1 MSTRKNTGKKNYP
14 LCRIAWLDAYTEA
27 GWGEP
32 DPSYELTYTY
42 GLLVDKSKDWIILA
56 MTYCNEKS
64 GDYFGNFWYI
74 PRAMVR
80 DIKVIDGDPDPMPR
94 PVVSDPP
101 SALPP
106 KGDHGD
112 GGSM

>member
-1 MSTRKNTGKKNYP
+1 MSTRKSIGKKAYP
-14 LCRIAWLDAYTEA
+14 LVQISWLDAYTES
-27 GWGEP
+27 GWGVP
-32 DPSYELTYTY
+32 DPSEELTYTY
-42 GLLVDKSKDWIILA
+42 GLLVEKNQKWVVLA
-56 MTYCNEKS
+56 MTYCPEKS

-80 DIKVIDGDPDPMPR
+80 DIKMLDPDPMPH

-106 KGDHGD
+106 TGDHGD
-112 GGSM
+112 GGSMP